1 MLMRSLLAPLVIGL
15 VLSLAAIFGVQWT
28 VVRVAIDE
36 VMEDYVADE
45 LVQDA
50 EELFSSLT
58 TLPEGGAVLGLQHF
72 DPVFLSPA
80 SGRYYQILVGG
91 RVALRSAS
99 LGDLSLTFEPVA
111 PGRSR
116 IDKTSGPHGQEL
128 LLSAT
133 GYEREGRR
141 ITIAVAA
148 DMKPVRSEFDRLTMR
163 YTQVSVAMF
172 VLLVSLQIGIVRLA
186 LSPLRRVRAD
196 VSRLDRGEIVQLGDR
211 VPAEVL
217 PLVSEVNRLLA
228 LMSQRLQRSRESLGN
243 LAHALKAPLTVL
255 THMAADEHV
264 QRDPVLA
271 GQMAE
276 QLALLRSRIESE
288 LRRARM
294 AGGRMPGAPLDLGS
308 EIESLVATLRK
319 MYRDRDLDIECRMQP
334 GVPFVGD
341 REDLLELSG
350 NLLDNACK
358 WARSRVCVSVRE
370 QQGLV
375 LTVEDDGPGC
385 SEEELSRIA
394 LRGARVDE
402 NTSGHGLGLA
412 IAKGVAASYGAQL
425 RLGRSAE
432 LGGLEATVIF
442 PPN

>member
-1 MLMRSLLAPLVIGL
+1 
-15 VLSLAAIFGVQWT
+15 
-28 VVRVAIDE
+28 
-36 VMEDYVADE
+36 
-45 LVQDA
+45 
-50 EELFSSLT
+50 
-58 TLPEGGAVLGLQHF
+58 
-72 DPVFLSPA
+72 
-80 SGRYYQILVGG
+80 
-91 RVALRSAS
+91 
-99 LGDLSLTFEPVA
+99 
-111 PGRSR
+111 
-116 IDKTSGPHGQEL
+116 
-128 LLSAT
+128 
-133 GYEREGRR
+133 
-141 ITIAVAA
+141 
-148 DMKPVRSEFDRLTMR
+148 MKPVRSEFDRLTMR

-172 VLLVSLQIGIVRLA
+172 VLLVILQIGIVRLA

-228 LMSQRLQRSRESLGN
+228 LMSQRLHRSRESLGN

-255 THMAADEHV
+255 THMAADQHV

-294 AGGRMPGAPLDLGS
+294 AGGRMPGAPLDLAS

-319 MYRDRDLDIECRMQP
+319 MYRDRNLDIECRMQP
-334 GVPFVGD
+334 GIRFVGD

-358 WARSRVCVSVRE
+358 WARSRVRVSVSER
-370 QQGLV
+370 QGMV

-385 SEEELSRIA
+385 SPDELSRIA

-412 IAKGVAASYGAQL
+412 IAKGVASSYGAQL
-425 RLGRSAE
+425 HLGRSAE
-432 LGGLEATVIF
+432 LGGLEAKVIF
-442 PPN
+442 PPI

>member
-141 ITIAVAA
+141 KAQAGI
-148 DMKPVRSEFDRLTMR
+148 KERSLEE
-163 YTQVSVAMF
+163 V
-172 VLLVSLQIGIVRLA
+172 IG
-186 LSPLRRVRAD
+186 
-196 VSRLDRGEIVQLGDR
+196 
-211 VPAEVL
+211 
-217 PLVSEVNRLLA
+217 
-228 LMSQRLQRSRESLGN
+228 
-243 LAHALKAPLTVL
+243 
-255 THMAADEHV
+255 
-264 QRDPVLA
+264 
-271 GQMAE
+271 
-276 QLALLRSRIESE
+276 
-288 LRRARM
+288 
-294 AGGRMPGAPLDLGS
+294 
-308 EIESLVATLRK
+308 
-319 MYRDRDLDIECRMQP
+319 
-334 GVPFVGD
+334 
-341 REDLLELSG
+341 
-350 NLLDNACK
+350 
-358 WARSRVCVSVRE
+358 
-370 QQGLV
+370 
-375 LTVEDDGPGC
+375 
-385 SEEELSRIA
+385 
-394 LRGARVDE
+394 
-402 NTSGHGLGLA
+402 
-412 IAKGVAASYGAQL
+412 
-425 RLGRSAE
+425 
-432 LGGLEATVIF
+432 
-442 PPN
+442 